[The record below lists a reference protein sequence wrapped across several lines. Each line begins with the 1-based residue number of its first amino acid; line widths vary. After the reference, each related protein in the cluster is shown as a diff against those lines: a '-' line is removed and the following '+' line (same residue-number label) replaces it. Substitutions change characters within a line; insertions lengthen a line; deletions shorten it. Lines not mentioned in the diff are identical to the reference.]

1 MTVMMAVMMRVMMRV
16 MMAVMMRVM
25 MRVVMVAHLARM
37 CLHVQSM
44 SQGWQLLQ
52 PGLLGATTRAS
63 LA

>member
-16 MMAVMMRVM
+16 M
-25 MRVVMVAHLARM
+25 MVAHLARM

-44 SQGWQLLQ
+44 SQGRQLLQ
-52 PGLLGATTRAS
+52 SGLLGATTRAS